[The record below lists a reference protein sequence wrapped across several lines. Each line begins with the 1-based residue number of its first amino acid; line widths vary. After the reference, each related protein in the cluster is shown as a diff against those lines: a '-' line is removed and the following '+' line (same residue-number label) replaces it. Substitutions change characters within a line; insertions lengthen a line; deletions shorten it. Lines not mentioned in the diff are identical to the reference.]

1 MYTAC
6 VRTPASAS
14 ANCAEKVAL
23 VPPVT
28 AEVVKASLNHVGELQ
43 GKRASWDFH
52 FMAHQWAHNTSTSLS
67 ALQARKEMGSMKEVF
82 AARDR
87 GDTADG
93 GGDDE
98 ASSPAP
104 G

>member
-1 MYTAC
+1 ML
-6 VRTPASAS
+6 
-14 ANCAEKVAL
+14 AERVAL

-52 FMAHQWAHNTSTSLS
+52 FMAHQWAHNTATALS
-67 ALQARKEMGSMKEVF
+67 ALEQRKQMGSMKEVF

-87 GDTADG
+87 GDVPG
-93 GGDDE
+93 GPDP
-98 ASSPAP
+98 SR
-104 G
+104 